1 MPNCGRGRPR
11 SIDERYLIMTYEFD
25 LGSYSRPITTSSPE
39 AQLWFD
45 RGLLWTY
52 GFNHEEA
59 VFCFKQAAE
68 ADPECAMANWGVAY
82 ALGPNYN
89 KPWEAFDEA
98 ETSKTLS
105 EAHHSTMRAAALGAR
120 CTQAEKDLI
129 GALQQR
135 YQSADMPPNLAAWVD
150 DFAAAM
156 RAVYLDHRDDSDISA
171 LFAEAVMNR
180 TPWALWDLASGKA
193 AAGADTEEARQVLER
208 GMELRAHMGAP
219 PHPGLLHMYIHLME
233 MSPFPEQ
240 ALQACEQLR
249 GLVPDSG
256 HLQHMATHID
266 VLCGDYQSVVNWN
279 EEAIRAD
286 GRYLAARG
294 PFNFYKLYRCHN
306 YHFKVYGAMFL
317 GQYQSAI
324 ETAEELIAAL
334 PEDLLSVQSPPMA
347 DWLEGLLPVKQHVL
361 VRFGKWQEILLQE
374 LPANPE
380 LYCVTS
386 ATMRYARAV
395 AFATLGYS
403 ESASAEAE
411 AFERDFA
418 RVPDSRYLFNNSCR
432 DILTVA
438 REMMLGELDYR
449 RGDIE
454 SGFAHLRQAVA
465 YDDNLPYDEP
475 WGWMQP
481 VRHALGALLLEQG
494 RVEEALA
501 EYRADLGFDS
511 VLKRSS
517 QHPDNVW
524 SLSGYH
530 ECLERTGQHELAA
543 VARQRLALAQARADL
558 PVHASCFCRLPS
570 AG

>member
-1 MPNCGRGRPR
+1 
-11 SIDERYLIMTYEFD
+11 MTYEFD

-59 VFCFKQAAE
+59 VFCFRQAAE
-68 ADPECAMANWGVAY
+68 ADPNCAMAYWGIAY
-82 ALGPNYN
+82 AVGPNYN

-105 EAHHSTMRAAALGAR
+105 EAFDATMRAAALAGS
-120 CTQAEKDLI
+120 CTEPERDLI
-129 GALQQR
+129 GALHQR
-135 YQSADMPPNLAAWVD
+135 YQSARVPQDLSAWVD

-156 RAVYLDHRDDSDISA
+156 RAVYVNHREDADISA
-171 LFAEAVMNR
+171 LFAEAMMNR

-193 AAGADTEEARQVLER
+193 AEGADTEEARQVLER
-208 GMELRAHMGAP
+208 GMERLANMGAP
-219 PHPGLLHMYIHLME
+219 PHPGMLHMYIHLLE

-240 ALQACEQLR
+240 ALPACDQLR
-249 GLVPDSG
+249 GLVPDAG

-266 VLCGDYQSVVNWN
+266 VLCGDYLSVVNWN
-279 EEAIRAD
+279 EQAIQAD
-286 GRYLAARG
+286 RRYLAARG
-294 PFNFYKLYRCHN
+294 PFNFYTLYRCHN

-317 GQYQSAI
+317 GQYRSAI
-324 ETAEELIAAL
+324 EAAEELIAAL

-347 DWLEGLLPVKQHVL
+347 DWLEGLVPVKQHVL
-361 VRFGKWQEILLQE
+361 VRFGKWHEILEQE
-374 LPANPE
+374 LPANPD

-386 ATMRYARAV
+386 ATMRYARAI
-395 AFATLGYS
+395 AFATLGHS
-403 ESASAEAE
+403 KSAAGEAE
-411 AFERDFA
+411 AFERDFD

-432 DILTVA
+432 DILAVA

-454 SGFAHLRQAVA
+454 SGFAHLRQAVSL
-465 YDDNLPYDEP
+465 DDNLPYDEP

-481 VRHALGALLLEQG
+481 ARHALGALLLEQG
-494 RVEEALA
+494 RVEEALD

-530 ECLERTGQHELAA
+530 ECLERTGQRELAA
-543 VARQRLALAQARADL
+543 VARQRLTLARARARADV
-558 PVHASCFCRLPS
+558 PVQASCFCRLES
-570 AG
+570 AS

>member
-1 MPNCGRGRPR
+1 M
-11 SIDERYLIMTYEFD
+11 MTYEFD

-59 VFCFKQAAE
+59 VFCFKQATK
-68 ADPECAMANWGVAY
+68 ADPKCAMAYWGIAY
-82 ALGPNYN
+82 AMGPNYN

-105 EAHHSTMRAAALGAR
+105 EAYDATTRAAALADS
-120 CTQAEKDLI
+120 CTPAEKDLI
-129 GALQQR
+129 RALHQR
-135 YQSADMPPNLAAWVD
+135 YQSARVPQDLPSWVD

-156 RAVYLDHRDDSDISA
+156 RAVYLNHVEDADISA
-171 LFAEAVMNR
+171 LFAEALMNR
-180 TPWALWDLASGKA
+180 TPWALWDLASGNP
-193 AAGADTEEARQVLER
+193 AAGADTEEVRQVLER
-208 GMELRAHMGAP
+208 GMEHRAETGAP
-219 PHPGLLHMYIHLME
+219 PHPGMLHMYIHLME

-240 ALQACEQLR
+240 ALLACDQLR

-266 VLCGDYQSVVNWN
+266 VLCGDYLSVVNWN

-286 GRYLAARG
+286 RRYLAARG
-294 PFNFYKLYRCHN
+294 PLNFYTLYRCHD
-306 YHFKVYGAMFL
+306 YHFKAYGAMFL
-317 GQYQSAI
+317 GQYQAAI
-324 ETAEELIAAL
+324 EAAEELISAL
-334 PEDLLSVQSPPMA
+334 PEDLLSVQSLPMA

-361 VRFGKWQEILLQE
+361 VRFGKWQEILAQE

-380 LYCVTS
+380 LYCVTC
-386 ATMRYARAV
+386 ATMRYARAI
-395 AFATLGYS
+395 AFATLGHS
-403 ESASAEAE
+403 KSAAAEAE
-411 AFERDFA
+411 AFERDFD

-432 DILTVA
+432 DILEVA

-449 RGDIE
+449 RGDFE

-465 YDDNLPYDEP
+465 LDDNLPYDEP

-481 VRHALGALLLEQG
+481 ARHALGALLLEQG

-511 VLKRSS
+511 VLNRSS

-543 VARQRLALAQARADL
+543 VAQQRLALARARADV
-558 PVHASCFCRLPS
+558 PVQASCFCRLES
-570 AG
+570 AS

>member
-1 MPNCGRGRPR
+1 M
-11 SIDERYLIMTYEFD
+11 MTYEFD

-59 VFCFKQAAE
+59 VLCFKQAAK
-68 ADPECAMANWGVAY
+68 ADPKCAMAYWGIAY
-82 ALGPNYN
+82 AMGPNYN

-105 EAHHSTMRAAALGAR
+105 EAYDATTRAGTLAGH
-120 CTQAEKDLI
+120 CTQAERDLI
-129 GALQQR
+129 GALHQR
-135 YQSADMPPNLAAWVD
+135 YQSARVPQDLPAWVD

-156 RAVYLDHRDDSDISA
+156 RAVYLNHVEDADISA
-171 LFAEAVMNR
+171 LFAEALMNR
-180 TPWALWDLASGKA
+180 TPWALWDLASGNPA
-193 AAGADTEEARQVLER
+193 EGADTEEVRQVLER
-208 GMELRAHMGAP
+208 GMERRADTGGP
-219 PHPGLLHMYIHLME
+219 PHPGMLHMYIHLME

-240 ALQACEQLR
+240 ALLACDQLR

-266 VLCGDYQSVVNWN
+266 VLCGDYLSVVNRN

-286 GRYLAARG
+286 RRYLAARG
-294 PFNFYKLYRCHN
+294 PFNFYTLYRCHD
-306 YHFKVYGAMFL
+306 YHFKAYGAMFL

-324 ETAEELIAAL
+324 GAAEELISAL

-347 DWLEGLLPVKQHVL
+347 DWLEGLVPVKQHVF
-361 VRFGKWQEILLQE
+361 VRFGKWQEILAQE

-386 ATMRYARAV
+386 ATMRYARAI
-395 AFATLGYS
+395 AFATLGHS
-403 ESASAEAE
+403 KSAAAEAE
-411 AFERDFA
+411 AFERDFD

-432 DILTVA
+432 DILAVA

-449 RGDIE
+449 RGDFE

-465 YDDNLPYDEP
+465 LDDNLPYDEP

-481 VRHALGALLLEQG
+481 ARHALGALLLEQG

-511 VLKRSS
+511 VLNRSS

-543 VARQRLALAQARADL
+543 VAQQRLALARARADV
-558 PVHASCFCRLPS
+558 PVQVSCFCRLES
-570 AG
+570 AS

>member
-1 MPNCGRGRPR
+1 
-11 SIDERYLIMTYEFD
+11 MTYEFN
-25 LGSYSRPITTSSPE
+25 LGSYSRQVTTSSSE

-59 VFCFKQAAE
+59 VFCFKQSAE
-68 ADPECAMANWGVAY
+68 ADPECAMAYWGIAY
-82 ALGPNYN
+82 AMGPNYN

-105 EAHHSTMRAAALGAR
+105 EAHDATMRAAALAGT
-120 CTQAEKDLI
+120 CTQAERDLI
-129 GALQQR
+129 GALHQR
-135 YQSADMPPNLAAWVD
+135 YQSARVPQDLPAWVD

-156 RAVYLDHRDDSDISA
+156 RPVHLNHPEDADISA
-171 LFAEAVMNR
+171 LFAEAMMNR
-180 TPWALWDLASGKA
+180 TPWALWDLASGNP
-193 AAGADTEEARQVLER
+193 AAGADTVEARQVLER
-208 GMELRAHMGAP
+208 AIERRASMGTP
-219 PHPGLLHMYIHLME
+219 PHPGLLHMYIHLLE

-240 ALQACEQLR
+240 ALLACDQLR

-266 VLCGDYQSVVNWN
+266 VLCGDYLSVVNWN

-286 GRYLAARG
+286 RRFLAARG
-294 PFNFYKLYRCHN
+294 PFNFYTLYRCHD
-306 YHFKVYGAMFL
+306 YHFKAYGAMFL
-317 GQYQSAI
+317 GQYRAAI
-324 ETAEELIAAL
+324 QAAEGLIASL
-334 PEDLLSVQSPPMA
+334 PKDLLSVQSPPMA
-347 DWLEGLLPVKQHVL
+347 DWLEGLVPVKQHVL

-374 LPANPE
+374 LPGEPD

-386 ATMRYARAV
+386 ATMRYARAI
-395 AFATLGYS
+395 AFATLGHS
-403 ESASAEAE
+403 KSAAAEAV
-411 AFERDFA
+411 AFERDFDH
-418 RVPDSRYLFNNSCR
+418 VPDGRYLFNNSCR
-432 DILTVA
+432 DILAVA

-465 YDDNLPYDEP
+465 LDDNLPYDEP

-481 VRHALGALLLEQG
+481 ARHALGALLLEQG

-501 EYRADLGFDS
+501 EYRADLGLDP

-543 VARQRLALAQARADL
+543 VAQQRLALARARADM
-558 PVHASCFCRLPS
+558 PVQTSCFCRLES

>member
-1 MPNCGRGRPR
+1 M
-11 SIDERYLIMTYEFD
+11 MTYEFD

-59 VFCFKQAAE
+59 VLCFKQAAE
-68 ADPECAMANWGVAY
+68 ADPRCAMAYWGIAY
-82 ALGPNYN
+82 AMGPNYN

-105 EAHHSTMRAAALGAR
+105 EAHEATTRAAALADS
-120 CTQAEKDLI
+120 CTPAERDLI

-135 YQSADMPPNLAAWVD
+135 YQSARVPQDLPAWVD
-150 DFAAAM
+150 DFAVAM
-156 RAVYLDHRDDSDISA
+156 RAVHLNHREDADISA
-171 LFAEAVMNR
+171 LFAEALMNR
-180 TPWALWDLASGKA
+180 TPWALWDLASGNP

-208 GMELRAHMGAP
+208 GMERRANMGAP
-219 PHPGLLHMYIHLME
+219 PHPGLLHMYIHLLE

-240 ALQACEQLR
+240 ALLACDQLR

-266 VLCGDYQSVVNWN
+266 VLCGDYLSVVNWN

-286 GRYLAARG
+286 RRYLAARG
-294 PFNFYKLYRCHN
+294 PFNFYTLYRCHD

-324 ETAEELIAAL
+324 EAAEELIAAL

-347 DWLEGLLPVKQHVL
+347 DWLEGLVPVKQHVL
-361 VRFGKWQEILLQE
+361 VRFGKWQEILEQE
-374 LPANPE
+374 LPANPG

-386 ATMRYARAV
+386 ATMRYTRAI
-395 AFATLGYS
+395 ALATLGHS
-403 ESASAEAE
+403 KSAAAEAE
-411 AFERDFA
+411 AFERDFD

-432 DILTVA
+432 DILAVA

-465 YDDNLPYDEP
+465 LDDNLPYDEP

-481 VRHALGALLLEQG
+481 ARHALGALLLEQG

-511 VLKRSS
+511 ALKRSS

-543 VARQRLALAQARADL
+543 VAQQRLALARARADV
-558 PVHASCFCRLPS
+558 PVQASCFCRLETAS
-570 AG
+570 

>member
-1 MPNCGRGRPR
+1 
-11 SIDERYLIMTYEFD
+11 MTYEFN

-59 VFCFKQAAE
+59 VHCFKQAAE
-68 ADPECAMANWGVAY
+68 ADPECAMAYWGIAY
-82 ALGPNYN
+82 AMGPNYN

-98 ETSKTLS
+98 ETLKTLS
-105 EAHHSTMRAAALGAR
+105 DAYDATIRAAPLAAH
-120 CTQAEKDLI
+120 CTQAERDLI
-129 GALQQR
+129 EALHQR
-135 YQSADMPPNLAAWVD
+135 YQSARVPQNLPAWVD

-156 RAVYLDHRDDSDISA
+156 RAVYLYHPEDADISA
-171 LFAEAVMNR
+171 LFAEALMNR
-180 TPWALWDLASGKA
+180 TPWALWDLASGRA
-193 AAGADTEEARQVLER
+193 AEGADTEEARQVLER
-208 GMELRAHMGAP
+208 GMERRANMGAP
-219 PHPGLLHMYIHLME
+219 PHPGMLHMYIHLLE

-240 ALQACEQLR
+240 ALLACDQLR

-266 VLCGDYQSVVNWN
+266 VLCGDYLSVVNWN

-286 GRYLAARG
+286 RRYLAARG
-294 PFNFYKLYRCHN
+294 PFNFYTLYRCHD

-317 GQYQSAI
+317 GQYRSAI
-324 ETAEELIAAL
+324 EAAEELIAAL
-334 PEDLLSVQSPPMA
+334 PENLLSVQSPPMA
-347 DWLEGLLPVKQHVL
+347 DWLEGMVPVKQHVL
-361 VRFGKWQEILLQE
+361 VRFGKWQEILEQG

-386 ATMRYARAV
+386 ATMRYARAI
-395 AFATLGYS
+395 AFATLGHS
-403 ESASAEAE
+403 KSAAAEAE
-411 AFERDFA
+411 AFERALD

-432 DILTVA
+432 DILAVA
-438 REMMLGELDYR
+438 QEMMLGELDYR

-454 SGFAHLRQAVA
+454 SGFAHLRQAVVL
-465 YDDNLPYDEP
+465 DDNLPYDEP

-481 VRHALGALLLEQG
+481 ARHALGALLLEQG

-543 VARQRLALAQARADL
+543 VAQQRLAIARARADV
-558 PVHASCFCRLPS
+558 PVQASCFCRLES
-570 AG
+570 AS

>member
-1 MPNCGRGRPR
+1 M
-11 SIDERYLIMTYEFD
+11 MTYEFD
-25 LGSYSRPITTSSPE
+25 LGSYSRPVTTSSPE

-68 ADPECAMANWGVAY
+68 ADPKCAMAYWGIAY

-105 EAHHSTMRAAALGAR
+105 EAYDATMRAAALADS
-120 CTQAEKDLI
+120 CTQVEKDLI

-135 YQSADMPPNLAAWVD
+135 YQSARVPQDLPAWVD

-156 RAVYLDHRDDSDISA
+156 RAVYLNHVEDADISA
-171 LFAEAVMNR
+171 LFAEALMNR
-180 TPWALWDLASGKA
+180 TPWALWDLASGKP
-193 AAGADTEEARQVLER
+193 AAGADTEEVRQALER
-208 GMELRAHMGAP
+208 GMQRRADAGAP
-219 PHPGLLHMYIHLME
+219 PHPGMLHMYIHLME

-240 ALQACEQLR
+240 ALLACDQLR

-266 VLCGDYQSVVNWN
+266 VLCGDYLSVVNWN

-286 GRYLAARG
+286 RRYLAARG
-294 PFNFYKLYRCHN
+294 PFNFYTLYRCHD
-306 YHFKVYGAMFL
+306 YHFKAYGAMFL

-324 ETAEELIAAL
+324 EAAEELIAAL

-347 DWLEGLLPVKQHVL
+347 DWLEGLVPVKQHVF
-361 VRFGKWQEILLQE
+361 VRFGKWQEILAQE

-386 ATMRYARAV
+386 TTMRYARAI
-395 AFATLGYS
+395 AFATLGDS
-403 ESASAEAE
+403 KSAAAEAE
-411 AFERDFA
+411 AFERDFD
-418 RVPDSRYLFNNSCR
+418 RVPDGRYLFNNSCR
-432 DILTVA
+432 DILAIA

-465 YDDNLPYDEP
+465 LDDNLPYDEP

-481 VRHALGALLLEQG
+481 ARHALGALLLEQG

-511 VLKRSS
+511 TLSRPS

-543 VARQRLALAQARADL
+543 VAQQRLALARARADV
-558 PVHASCFCRLPS
+558 PVQASCFCRLES

>member
-1 MPNCGRGRPR
+1 MA
-11 SIDERYLIMTYEFD
+11 YEFD

-68 ADPECAMANWGVAY
+68 ADPKCAMAYWGIAY
-82 ALGPNYN
+82 AMGPNYN

-98 ETSKTLS
+98 ETAKTLS
-105 EAHHSTMRAAALGAR
+105 EAYDATMSAAALAGR
-120 CTQAEKDLI
+120 GTQSERDLI
-129 GALQQR
+129 EALHQR
-135 YQSADMPPNLAAWVD
+135 YQSAQLSHDLPAWID

-156 RAVYLDHRDDSDISA
+156 RAVYLKHREDADISA
-171 LFAEAVMNR
+171 LFAEALMNR
-180 TPWALWDLASGKA
+180 TPWALWDLASGEA
-193 AAGADTEEARQVLER
+193 AAGADTEEVRQALER
-208 GMELRAHMGAP
+208 GMERRANMGAP
-219 PHPGLLHMYIHLME
+219 PHPGMLHMYIHLME

-240 ALQACEQLR
+240 ALLTCEQLR
-249 GLVPDSG
+249 GLVPDAG

-266 VLCGDYQSVVNWN
+266 VLCGDYLSVVNWN
-279 EEAIRAD
+279 QAAIRAD
-286 GRYLAARG
+286 LRYLDARG
-294 PFNFYKLYRCHN
+294 PFNFYTLYRCHD
-306 YHFKVYGAMFL
+306 YHFKAYGAMFL

-324 ETAEELIAAL
+324 EAAEELIGAL
-334 PEDLLSVQSPPMA
+334 PENLLSVQSPPMA
-347 DWLEGLLPVKQHVL
+347 DWLEGLVPVKQHVL
-361 VRFGKWQEILLQE
+361 VRFGKWQEILAQE
-374 LPANPE
+374 LPANPD

-386 ATMRYARAV
+386 ATMRYARAI
-395 AFATLGYS
+395 AFATLGHPK
-403 ESASAEAE
+403 SAEAE
-411 AFERDFA
+411 AEGFERDFD
-418 RVPDSRYLFNNSCR
+418 RVPESRYLFNNSCR
-432 DILTVA
+432 DILAVA
-438 REMMLGELDYR
+438 REMLLGELDYR

-454 SGFAHLRQAVA
+454 SGFVHLRQAVA
-465 YDDNLPYDEP
+465 LDDNLPYDEP

-481 VRHALGALLLEQG
+481 ARHALGALLLEQG
-494 RVEEALA
+494 RVAEALA
-501 EYRADLGFDS
+501 EYRADLGFDP

-543 VARQRLALAQARADL
+543 VAKQRLDLARARADV
-558 PVHASCFCRLPS
+558 PVQASCFCRLES

>member
-1 MPNCGRGRPR
+1 MA
-11 SIDERYLIMTYEFD
+11 YEFD

-68 ADPECAMANWGVAY
+68 ADPKCAMAYWGIAY
-82 ALGPNYN
+82 AMGPNYN

-98 ETSKTLS
+98 ETAKTLS
-105 EAHHSTMRAAALGAR
+105 EAYDATMSAAALAGR
-120 CTQAEKDLI
+120 GTQSERDLI
-129 GALQQR
+129 EALHQR
-135 YQSADMPPNLAAWVD
+135 YQSAQLSHDLPAWID

-156 RAVYLDHRDDSDISA
+156 RAVYLKHREDADISA
-171 LFAEAVMNR
+171 LFAEALMNR

-193 AAGADTEEARQVLER
+193 AAGADTAEVRQALER
-208 GMELRAHMGAP
+208 GMERRANMGAP
-219 PHPGLLHMYIHLME
+219 PHPGMLHMYIHLME

-240 ALQACEQLR
+240 ALLACEQLR
-249 GLVPDSG
+249 GLVPDAG

-266 VLCGDYQSVVNWN
+266 VLCGDYLSVVNWN
-279 EEAIRAD
+279 QAAIRAD
-286 GRYLAARG
+286 LRYLDARG
-294 PFNFYKLYRCHN
+294 PFNFYTLYRCHD
-306 YHFKVYGAMFL
+306 YHFKAYGAMFL

-324 ETAEELIAAL
+324 EAAEELIGAL

-347 DWLEGLLPVKQHVL
+347 DWLEGLVPVKQHVL
-361 VRFGKWQEILLQE
+361 VRFGKWQEILAQE
-374 LPANPE
+374 LPANPD

-386 ATMRYARAV
+386 ATMRYARAI
-395 AFATLGYS
+395 AFATLGHPK
-403 ESASAEAE
+403 SAEAEAE

-432 DILTVA
+432 DILAVA
-438 REMMLGELDYR
+438 REMLLGELDYR

-454 SGFAHLRQAVA
+454 SGFVHLRQAVA
-465 YDDNLPYDEP
+465 LDDNLPYDEP

-481 VRHALGALLLEQG
+481 ARHALGALLLEQG
-494 RVEEALA
+494 RVAEALA

-543 VARQRLALAQARADL
+543 VARQRLDFARARAD
-558 PVHASCFCRLPS
+558 VTVQASCFCRLES

>member
-1 MPNCGRGRPR
+1 M
-11 SIDERYLIMTYEFD
+11 MTYEFD
-25 LGSYSRPITTSSPE
+25 LGSYSRPVTTSSPE

-68 ADPECAMANWGVAY
+68 ADPKCAMAYWGIAY

-98 ETSKTLS
+98 ETSKTLT
-105 EAHHSTMRAAALGAR
+105 EAYDATMRAAALADS
-120 CTQAEKDLI
+120 CTLAEKDLI

-135 YQSADMPPNLAAWVD
+135 YQSARVPQDLPAWVD

-156 RAVYLDHRDDSDISA
+156 RAVYLNHVEDADISA
-171 LFAEAVMNR
+171 LFAEALMNR
-180 TPWALWDLASGKA
+180 TPWALWDLASGKP
-193 AAGADTEEARQVLER
+193 AAGADTEEVRQALER
-208 GMELRAHMGAP
+208 GMQRRAETGAP
-219 PHPGLLHMYIHLME
+219 PHPGMLHMYIHLME

-240 ALQACEQLR
+240 ALLACDQLR

-266 VLCGDYQSVVNWN
+266 VLCGDYLSVVNWN

-286 GRYLAARG
+286 RRYLAARG
-294 PFNFYKLYRCHN
+294 PFNFYTLYRCHD
-306 YHFKVYGAMFL
+306 YHFKVYGAMLL

-324 ETAEELIAAL
+324 EAAEELIAAL

-347 DWLEGLLPVKQHVL
+347 DWLEGLVPVKQHVF
-361 VRFGKWQEILLQE
+361 VRFGKWQEILAQE

-386 ATMRYARAV
+386 ATMRYARAI
-395 AFATLGYS
+395 AFATLGDS
-403 ESASAEAE
+403 KSAAAEAE
-411 AFERDFA
+411 AFERDFD
-418 RVPDSRYLFNNSCR
+418 RVPDGRYLFNNSCR
-432 DILTVA
+432 DILAIA

-465 YDDNLPYDEP
+465 LDDNLPYDEP

-481 VRHALGALLLEQG
+481 ARHALGALLLEQG

-511 VLKRSS
+511 VLSRPS

-530 ECLERTGQHELAA
+530 ECLERTGQQELAA
-543 VARQRLALAQARADL
+543 VAQQRLALARARADV
-558 PVHASCFCRLPS
+558 PVQASCFCRLES
-570 AG
+570 AV

>member
-1 MPNCGRGRPR
+1 M
-11 SIDERYLIMTYEFD
+11 MTYEFD
-25 LGSYSRPITTSSPE
+25 LGSYSRPVTTSSPE

-68 ADPECAMANWGVAY
+68 ADPKCAMAYWGIAY

-105 EAHHSTMRAAALGAR
+105 EAHDATTRAAALAGS
-120 CTQAEKDLI
+120 CTQAERDLI
-129 GALQQR
+129 EALHQR
-135 YQSADMPPNLAAWVD
+135 YQSAQVPQDLLAWVD

-156 RAVYLDHRDDSDISA
+156 RAVYLNHREDEDISA
-171 LFAEAVMNR
+171 LFAEALMNR
-180 TPWALWDLASGKA
+180 TPWALWDLASGNP
-193 AAGADTEEARQVLER
+193 AAGADTEEVRQVLER
-208 GMELRAHMGAP
+208 GMERHAEMGAP
-219 PHPGLLHMYIHLME
+219 PHPGMLHMYIHLME

-240 ALQACEQLR
+240 ALPACDQLR

-266 VLCGDYQSVVNWN
+266 VLCGDYLSVVNWN

-286 GRYLAARG
+286 RRYLAARG
-294 PFNFYKLYRCHN
+294 PLNFYTLYRCHD
-306 YHFKVYGAMFL
+306 YHFKAYGAMFL
-317 GQYQSAI
+317 GRYQSAI
-324 ETAEELIAAL
+324 EAAGELIAAI

-347 DWLEGLLPVKQHVL
+347 DWLEGLVPVKQHVL
-361 VRFGKWQEILLQE
+361 VRFGKWQEILAQE

-386 ATMRYARAV
+386 ATMRYARAI
-395 AFATLGYS
+395 AFATLGDS
-403 ESASAEAE
+403 KSAQAEAE
-411 AFERDFA
+411 AFERDFD

-432 DILTVA
+432 DILAVA

-449 RGDIE
+449 RGDFE

-465 YDDNLPYDEP
+465 LDDNLPYDEP

-481 VRHALGALLLEQG
+481 ARHALGALLLEQG

-511 VLKRSS
+511 VLSRPS

-543 VARQRLALAQARADL
+543 VAQQRLALARARADV
-558 PVHASCFCRLPS
+558 PVQASCFCRLES

>member
-1 MPNCGRGRPR
+1 MEAALRC
-11 SIDERYLIMTYEFD
+11 SSSDERCLMMTYEFD
-25 LGSYSRPITTSSPE
+25 LGSYSRPVTTSSPE

-68 ADPECAMANWGVAY
+68 ADPECAMAYWGIAY
-82 ALGPNYN
+82 AIGPNYN

-98 ETSKTLS
+98 ETLKTLS
-105 EAHHSTMRAAALGAR
+105 EAYDATMRAAALADK
-120 CTQAEKDLI
+120 CTLAERDLI
-129 GALQQR
+129 EALRQR
-135 YQSADMPPNLAAWVD
+135 YQSARVPQDLPAWVD

-156 RAVYLDHRDDSDISA
+156 RTVYLNHREDADISA
-171 LFAEAVMNR
+171 LFAEALMNR
-180 TPWALWDLASGKA
+180 TPWALWDLASGEP
-193 AAGADTEEARQVLER
+193 AAGADTVEARQVLER
-208 GMELRAHMGAP
+208 GMERRANMGAQ
-219 PHPGLLHMYIHLME
+219 PHPGLLHMYIHLLE

-240 ALQACEQLR
+240 ALIACDQLR

-266 VLCGDYQSVVNWN
+266 VLCGDYLSVVNWN
-279 EEAIRAD
+279 EAAIQAD
-286 GRYLAARG
+286 RQYLAARG
-294 PFNFYKLYRCHN
+294 PFNFYTLYRCHD

-317 GQYQSAI
+317 GQYRSAI
-324 ETAEELIAAL
+324 EAAEELIASL
-334 PEDLLSVQSPPMA
+334 PEDLLSMQSPPMA
-347 DWLEGLLPVKQHVL
+347 DWAEGLVPVKQHVL
-361 VRFGKWQEILLQE
+361 VRFGKWQEILEQE

-380 LYCVTS
+380 LYCMTS
-386 ATMRYARAV
+386 ATMRYARAI
-395 AFATLGYS
+395 AFATLGQS
-403 ESASAEAE
+403 KSAADEAE
-411 AFERDFA
+411 AFERDFE
-418 RVPDSRYLFNNSCR
+418 RVPESRYLFNNSCR
-432 DILTVA
+432 DILAIA

-454 SGFAHLRQAVA
+454 SGFAHLRRAVA
-465 YDDNLPYDEP
+465 LDDNLPYDEP

-481 VRHALGALLLEQG
+481 ARHALGALLLEQG

-530 ECLERTGQHELAA
+530 ECLERTGQRELAA
-543 VARQRLALAQARADL
+543 VAQQRLALARARADV
-558 PVHASCFCRLPS
+558 PVQASCFCRLETAS
-570 AG
+570 

>member
-1 MPNCGRGRPR
+1 
-11 SIDERYLIMTYEFD
+11 MTYEFD
-25 LGSYSRPITTSSPE
+25 LGSYSRPVTTSSPE

-59 VFCFKQAAE
+59 VFCFKQAVE
-68 ADPECAMANWGVAY
+68 ADPKCAMAYWGIAY

-98 ETSKTLS
+98 ETAKTLS
-105 EAHHSTMRAAALGAR
+105 EAHDATMRAAALAGH
-120 CTQAEKDLI
+120 CTQAERDLI
-129 GALQQR
+129 GALHQR
-135 YQSADMPPNLAAWVD
+135 YQSARVPQDLPAWVD

-156 RAVYLDHRDDSDISA
+156 RAVYLNHRGDPDISA
-171 LFAEAVMNR
+171 LFAEALMNR

-193 AAGADTEEARQVLER
+193 AKGADTEEARQVLER
-208 GMELRAHMGAP
+208 GMEHRASMGAP
-219 PHPGLLHMYIHLME
+219 PHPGMLHMYIHLLE

-240 ALQACEQLR
+240 ALLPCDQLR

-266 VLCGDYQSVVNWN
+266 VLCGDYLSVVNWN
-279 EEAIRAD
+279 EHAIRAD
-286 GRYLAARG
+286 RRYLAARG
-294 PFNFYKLYRCHN
+294 PFNFYTLYRCHD

-324 ETAEELIAAL
+324 ETAEEMVAAL

-347 DWLEGLLPVKQHVL
+347 DWLEGLVPVKQHVL
-361 VRFGKWQEILLQE
+361 VRFGKWQEILEQE
-374 LPANPE
+374 LPANPD

-386 ATMRYARAV
+386 ATMRYARTI
-395 AFATLGYS
+395 AFATLGHS
-403 ESASAEAE
+403 KSAAAEAE
-411 AFERDFA
+411 AFERDFD

-432 DILTVA
+432 DILAVS

-454 SGFAHLRQAVA
+454 SGFAHLRQAVSL
-465 YDDNLPYDEP
+465 DDNLPYDEP

-481 VRHALGALLLEQG
+481 ARHALGALLLEQG

-543 VARQRLALAQARADL
+543 VAKQRLALARARADV
-558 PVHASCFCRLPS
+558 PVQASCFCRLES
-570 AG
+570 AS

>member
-1 MPNCGRGRPR
+1 MA
-11 SIDERYLIMTYEFD
+11 YEFD
-25 LGSYSRPITTSSPE
+25 LGSYSRPVATSSPE

-59 VFCFKQAAE
+59 VFCFNQAAE
-68 ADPECAMANWGVAY
+68 ADPKCAMAYWGIAY

-105 EAHHSTMRAAALGAR
+105 EAYNATMRAAALADR
-120 CTQAEKDLI
+120 CTQWEGDLI
-129 GALQQR
+129 EALRQR
-135 YQSADMPPNLAAWVD
+135 YQSARVPQDLTAWVD

-156 RAVYLDHRDDSDISA
+156 RPVYLNHREDPDVSA
-171 LFAEAVMNR
+171 LFAEALMNR
-180 TPWALWDLASGKA
+180 TPWALWDLASGQP
-193 AAGADTEEARQVLER
+193 AAGADTEEAKQVLEL
-208 GMELRAHMGAP
+208 GMEHRASIGDT
-219 PHPGLLHMYIHLME
+219 PHPGMLHMYIHLLE

-240 ALQACEQLR
+240 ALLVCDQLR
-249 GLVPDSG
+249 GLVPDAG

-266 VLCGDYQSVVNWN
+266 VLCGDYLSVVNWN

-286 GRYLAARG
+286 RRYLAARG
-294 PFNFYKLYRCHN
+294 PFNFYTLYRCHD

-324 ETAEELIAAL
+324 EAAEELIATL
-334 PEDLLSVQSPPMA
+334 PEDLLSVHSPPMA
-347 DWLEGLLPVKQHVL
+347 DWLEELVPVKQHVL
-361 VRFGKWQEILLQE
+361 VRFGKWQDILEQE
-374 LPANPE
+374 LPANTE

-386 ATMRYARAV
+386 ATMRYARAI
-395 AFATLGYS
+395 AFATLGHS
-403 ESASAEAE
+403 DAAGTEAE
-411 AFERDFA
+411 AFERDFG

-432 DILTVA
+432 DILAVA

-454 SGFAHLRQAVA
+454 AGFAHLRQAVSL
-465 YDDNLPYDEP
+465 DDNLPYDEP

-494 RVEEALA
+494 RVEEALV

-543 VARQRLALAQARADL
+543 VAQQRLALARARADV
-558 PVHASCFCRLPS
+558 PVQASCFCRLES

>member
-1 MPNCGRGRPR
+1 MMAY
-11 SIDERYLIMTYEFD
+11 DFD
-25 LGSYSRPITTSSPE
+25 LGAYSRPITTSSPE

-59 VFCFKQAAE
+59 VFCFKQAAQV
-68 ADPECAMANWGVAY
+68 DPNCAMAYWGVAY

-98 ETSKTLS
+98 ETSRTLS
-105 EAHHSTMRAAALGAR
+105 EAYDATTRAAALAGG
-120 CTQAEKDLI
+120 CTQWERDLI
-129 GALQQR
+129 GALHQR
-135 YQSADMPPNLAAWVD
+135 YQSARVPQDLSAWVD

-156 RAVYLDHRDDSDISA
+156 RPVYLNHREDPDISA
-171 LFAEAVMNR
+171 LFAEALMNR
-180 TPWALWDLASGKA
+180 TPWALWDLASGQP
-193 AAGADTEEARQVLER
+193 AAGADTEEARQVLEL
-208 GMELRAHMGAP
+208 GMEHRARMGAP
-219 PHPGLLHMYIHLME
+219 PHPGMLHMYIHLLE

-240 ALQACEQLR
+240 ALLVCDQLR
-249 GLVPDSG
+249 GLVPDAG

-266 VLCGDYQSVVNWN
+266 VLCGDYLSVVHWN

-286 GRYLAARG
+286 RRYLAARG
-294 PFNFYKLYRCHN
+294 PFNFYTLYRCHD

-317 GQYQSAI
+317 GQYQAAI
-324 ETAEELIAAL
+324 EAAEELIATL

-347 DWLEGLLPVKQHVL
+347 DWLEGLVPVKQHVL
-361 VRFGKWQEILLQE
+361 VRFGKWQEILAQE
-374 LPANPE
+374 LPTNTD

-386 ATMRYARAV
+386 ATMRYARAI
-395 AFATLGYS
+395 AFATLGHS
-403 ESASAEAE
+403 EWAGVEAE
-411 AFERDFA
+411 AFERDFH

-432 DILTVA
+432 DILAVA

-454 SGFAHLRQAVA
+454 AGFSHLRQAVA
-465 YDDNLPYDEP
+465 LDDNLPYDEP

-494 RVEEALA
+494 RVEEALV

-511 VLKRSS
+511 ALKRSS

-543 VARQRLALAQARADL
+543 MAQQRLALARARADV
-558 PVHASCFCRLPS
+558 PVQASCFCRLES

>member
-1 MPNCGRGRPR
+1 MPNCGRARPR
-11 SIDERYLIMTYEFD
+11 SGDERYLMMTYEFD

-39 AQLWFD
+39 AQIWFD

-68 ADPECAMANWGVAY
+68 ADPECAMANWGIAY

-89 KPWEAFDEA
+89 KPWEAFDES

-105 EAHHSTMRAAALGAR
+105 EAHHSTMRAAALAGR
-120 CTQAEKDLI
+120 CTQMEKGLI
-129 GALQQR
+129 EALQQR

-156 RAVYLDHRDDSDISA
+156 RAVYLDHRDDADISA

-240 ALQACEQLR
+240 ALLACEQLR

-286 GRYLAARG
+286 RRFLAARG
-294 PFNFYKLYRCHN
+294 PLNFYTLYRCHN

-324 ETAEELIAAL
+324 ETSEELIAAL

-347 DWLEGLLPVKQHVL
+347 DWLEGLVPVKQHVL
-361 VRFGKWQEILLQE
+361 VRFGKWQEILLQK

-395 AFATLGYS
+395 AFATLEHS

-418 RVPDSRYLFNNSCR
+418 RVPDSRFVFNNSCR

-524 SLSGYH
+524 SLSGYY
-530 ECLERTGQHELAA
+530 ECLERTGQHEMAA
-543 VARQRLALAQARADL
+543 VARQRLALARARADL

>member
-1 MPNCGRGRPR
+1 MP
-11 SIDERYLIMTYEFD
+11 YEFD
-25 LGSYSRPITTSSPE
+25 LGSYGRPITTSSPE

-59 VFCFKQAAE
+59 IFCFKQAAE
-68 ADPECAMANWGVAY
+68 ADPQCAMAYWGIAY

-89 KPWEAFDEA
+89 KPWESFDEA
-98 ETSKTLS
+98 ETSMTLS
-105 EAHHSTMRAAALGAR
+105 EAYDATMRAAALAGS
-120 CTQAEKDLI
+120 CTQWEEDLI
-129 GALQQR
+129 GALHQR
-135 YQSADMPPNLAAWVD
+135 YQSARVPQDLSAWVD

-156 RAVYLDHRDDSDISA
+156 RPVYLNHREDPDISA
-171 LFAEAVMNR
+171 LFAEALMNR
-180 TPWALWDLASGKA
+180 TPWALWDLASGKP
-193 AAGADTEEARQVLER
+193 AAGADTEEAKRVLEL
-208 GMELRAHMGAP
+208 GMERRASMGAP
-219 PHPGLLHMYIHLME
+219 PHPGMLHMYIHLLE

-240 ALQACEQLR
+240 ALLVCDQLR
-249 GLVPDSG
+249 GLVPDAG

-266 VLCGDYQSVVNWN
+266 VLCGDYLSVVNWN

-286 GRYLAARG
+286 RRYLAARG
-294 PFNFYKLYRCHN
+294 PFNFYTLYRCHD

-317 GQYQSAI
+317 GQYQAAI
-324 ETAEELIAAL
+324 EAAEELIATL
-334 PEDLLSVQSPPMA
+334 PEDLLSAQSPPMA
-347 DWLEGLLPVKQHVL
+347 DWLEGLVPVKQHVL
-361 VRFGKWQEILLQE
+361 VRFGKWQEILEQE
-374 LPANPE
+374 LPANTE

-386 ATMRYARAV
+386 ATMRYARAI
-395 AFATLGYS
+395 AFATLGHS
-403 ESASAEAE
+403 ESAGVEAE
-411 AFERDFA
+411 AFERDFD

-432 DILTVA
+432 DILAVA

-454 SGFAHLRQAVA
+454 SGFAHLRQAIA
-465 YDDNLPYDEP
+465 LDDNLPYDEP

-494 RVEEALA
+494 RVEEALI

-517 QHPDNVW
+517 LHPDNIW

-530 ECLERTGQHELAA
+530 ECLERTGQRELAA
-543 VARQRLALAQARADL
+543 VAQQRLALARARADV
-558 PVHASCFCRLPS
+558 PVQASCFCRLES

>member
-1 MPNCGRGRPR
+1 MM
-11 SIDERYLIMTYEFD
+11 SYEFD

-59 VFCFKQAAE
+59 ILCFKQAAE
-68 ADPECAMANWGVAY
+68 ADPKCAMAYWGIAY
-82 ALGPNYN
+82 AMGPNYN

-105 EAHHSTMRAAALGAR
+105 EAFDATMRATALAGS
-120 CTQAEKDLI
+120 CTQSEKDLI
-129 GALQQR
+129 EALRQR
-135 YQSADMPPNLAAWVD
+135 YQSARLSQNLSAWVD

-156 RAVYLDHRDDSDISA
+156 RTVYLNHGGDADISA
-171 LFAEAVMNR
+171 LFAEAMMNR
-180 TPWALWDLASGKA
+180 TPWALWDLASGEA
-193 AAGADTEEARQVLER
+193 AEGADTEEVRQVLER
-208 GMELRAHMGAP
+208 GMERLAHMGAP
-219 PHPGLLHMYIHLME
+219 PHPGMLHMYIHLME

-240 ALQACEQLR
+240 AMLACEKLR

-266 VLCGDYQSVVNWN
+266 VLCGDYLSVVNWN
-279 EEAIRAD
+279 EAAIRAD
-286 GRYLAARG
+286 RRYLAARG
-294 PFNFYKLYRCHN
+294 PLNFYTLYRCHD
-306 YHFKVYGAMFL
+306 YHFKAYGAMFL

-324 ETAEELIAAL
+324 EAAEELIAAL

-347 DWLEGLLPVKQHVL
+347 DWLEGLVPVKQHVF
-361 VRFGKWQEILLQE
+361 VRFGKWQEILEQE
-374 LPANPE
+374 LPANPH

-386 ATMRYARAV
+386 ATMRYAKAI

-403 ESASAEAE
+403 NSAVAEAE
-411 AFERDFA
+411 AFERDFE

-449 RGDIE
+449 QGDIE

-465 YDDNLPYDEP
+465 FDDNLPYDEP

-481 VRHALGALLLEQG
+481 ARHALGALLLEQG

-543 VARQRLALAQARADL
+543 VTKQRLALARARADV
-558 PVHASCFCRLPS
+558 PVQSSCFCRLQS

>member
-1 MPNCGRGRPR
+1 M
-11 SIDERYLIMTYEFD
+11 MTYEFD

-59 VFCFKQAAE
+59 VSCFKRAVE
-68 ADPECAMANWGVAY
+68 ADPQCAMSYWGIAY
-82 ALGPNYN
+82 AIGPNYN

-98 ETSKTLS
+98 ETAKTLS
-105 EAHHSTMRAAALGAR
+105 DAYDATMRAAALAGR
-120 CTQAEKDLI
+120 CTQAERDLI
-129 GALQQR
+129 EALHQR
-135 YQSADMPPNLAAWVD
+135 YQSPRLPPDLPAWVD

-156 RAVYLDHRDDSDISA
+156 RAVYLNHREDADISA
-171 LFAEAVMNR
+171 LFAEALMNR
-180 TPWALWDLASGKA
+180 TPWALWDMASGQA
-193 AAGADTEEARQVLER
+193 AAGADTEEVRQVLER
-208 GMELRAHMGAP
+208 GMELHANMGAP
-219 PHPGLLHMYIHLME
+219 PHPGMLHMYIHLME

-240 ALQACEQLR
+240 ALLACDQLR

-256 HLQHMATHID
+256 HLQHMPTHID
-266 VLCGDYQSVVNWN
+266 VLCGDYLSVVNWN

-286 GRYLAARG
+286 RRYLAARG
-294 PFNFYKLYRCHN
+294 PFDFYTLYRCHD

-317 GQYQSAI
+317 GQYRSAI
-324 ETAEELIAAL
+324 DAAEELIAAL

-347 DWLEGLLPVKQHVL
+347 DWGEALVPVKQHVL
-361 VRFGKWQEILLQE
+361 VRFGKWQEILAQE
-374 LPANPE
+374 LPANPG

-386 ATMRYARAV
+386 ATMRYARAI
-395 AFATLGYS
+395 AFATLGDS
-403 ESASAEAE
+403 KSAAAEAE
-411 AFERDFA
+411 AFERDFD
-418 RVPDSRYLFNNSCR
+418 RVPESRYLFNNSCR
-432 DILTVA
+432 DILAIA
-438 REMMLGELDYR
+438 REMLLGELDYR

-465 YDDNLPYDEP
+465 FDDNLPYDEP

-481 VRHALGALLLEQG
+481 ARHALGALLLEQG

-530 ECLERTGQHELAA
+530 ECLERTGRHELAA
-543 VARQRLALAQARADL
+543 VAKQRLAMARARADV
-558 PVHASCFCRLPS
+558 PVEASCFCRLEI
-570 AG
+570 GG

>member
-1 MPNCGRGRPR
+1 
-11 SIDERYLIMTYEFD
+11 MTYEFD
-25 LGSYSRPITTSSPE
+25 LGSYSRPVTTSSPE

-68 ADPECAMANWGVAY
+68 ADPECAMAYWGIAY
-82 ALGPNYN
+82 AMGPNYN

-105 EAHHSTMRAAALGAR
+105 EAYDATMRAAALADSS
-120 CTQAEKDLI
+120 TQAERDLI
-129 GALQQR
+129 GALHQR
-135 YQSADMPPNLAAWVD
+135 YQSARVPQDLPAWVD

-156 RAVYLDHRDDSDISA
+156 RAVYLNHQEDADISA
-171 LFAEAVMNR
+171 LFAEALMNR
-180 TPWALWDLASGKA
+180 TPWALWDLASGEP

-208 GMELRAHMGAP
+208 GMERHADIGSP
-219 PHPGLLHMYIHLME
+219 PHPGLLHMYIHLLE

-240 ALQACEQLR
+240 ALPACDQLR

-266 VLCGDYQSVVNWN
+266 VLCGDYLSVVNWN

-286 GRYLAARG
+286 RRYLAARG
-294 PFNFYKLYRCHN
+294 PFNFYTLYRCHD

-317 GQYQSAI
+317 GRYQSAI
-324 ETAEELIAAL
+324 EAAEELIAAL

-347 DWLEGLLPVKQHVL
+347 DWLEGLVPVKQHVL
-361 VRFGKWQEILLQE
+361 VRFGKWQEILEQE
-374 LPANPE
+374 LPPNPD

-386 ATMRYARAV
+386 ATMRYARAI
-395 AFATLGYS
+395 ALATLGHS
-403 ESASAEAE
+403 KSAEAEAE
-411 AFERDFA
+411 AFERDFD
-418 RVPDSRYLFNNSCR
+418 RVSDSRYLFNNSCR
-432 DILTVA
+432 DILAVA
-438 REMMLGELDYR
+438 QEMMLGELDYR

-454 SGFAHLRQAVA
+454 SGFAHLRQAVVL
-465 YDDNLPYDEP
+465 DDNLPYDEP

-481 VRHALGALLLEQG
+481 ARHALGALLLEQG

-530 ECLERTGQHELAA
+530 ECLERTGRHELAA
-543 VARQRLALAQARADL
+543 VAQQRLALARARADV
-558 PVHASCFCRLPS
+558 PVQASCFCRLES
-570 AG
+570 EG

>member
-1 MPNCGRGRPR
+1 MPAGGRARR
-11 SIDERYLIMTYEFD
+11 HSCDERCLIMTYEFD
-25 LGSYSRPITTSSPE
+25 LGSYSRPITTSSPG

-59 VFCFKQAAE
+59 VFCFKQSAE
-68 ADPECAMANWGVAY
+68 ADPNCAMAYWGIAY
-82 ALGPNYN
+82 AMGPNYN

-105 EAHHSTMRAAALGAR
+105 EAFDATMRATALAGN
-120 CTQAEKDLI
+120 CTRSERDLI
-129 GALQQR
+129 DALHQR
-135 YQSADMPPNLAAWVD
+135 YQSAGLSPDLSSWVD

-156 RAVYLDHRDDSDISA
+156 RAVYLNHGEDADISA
-171 LFAEAVMNR
+171 LFAEALMNR
-180 TPWALWDLASGKA
+180 TPWALWDLASGEA
-193 AAGADTEEARQVLER
+193 AAGADTEEVRQVLER
-208 GMELRAHMGAP
+208 GMERRANTGAP
-219 PHPGLLHMYIHLME
+219 PHPGMLHMYIHLLE

-240 ALQACEQLR
+240 ALLACEQLR

-266 VLCGDYQSVVNWN
+266 VLCGDYQNVVNWN
-279 EEAIRAD
+279 EAAIRAD
-286 GRYLAARG
+286 RRYLAARG
-294 PFNFYKLYRCHN
+294 PLNFYTLYRCHD

-324 ETAEELIAAL
+324 EAAEELIAAL
-334 PEDLLSVQSPPMA
+334 PEDLLSVQSTPMA
-347 DWLEGLLPVKQHVL
+347 DWLEGLVPVKQHVF
-361 VRFGKWQEILLQE
+361 VRFGKWQEILEQE
-374 LPANPE
+374 LPANPH

-386 ATMRYARAV
+386 ATMRYARAI
-395 AFATLGYS
+395 AFATLGHS
-403 ESASAEAE
+403 KSAVAEAE
-411 AFERDFA
+411 AFERDFE

-449 RGDIE
+449 QGDIE

-465 YDDNLPYDEP
+465 FDDNLPYDEP

-481 VRHALGALLLEQG
+481 ARHALGALLLEQG

-524 SLSGYH
+524 SLSGYY

-543 VARQRLALAQARADL
+543 VAKQRLALARARADV
-558 PVHASCFCRLPS
+558 PVQSSCFCRLES